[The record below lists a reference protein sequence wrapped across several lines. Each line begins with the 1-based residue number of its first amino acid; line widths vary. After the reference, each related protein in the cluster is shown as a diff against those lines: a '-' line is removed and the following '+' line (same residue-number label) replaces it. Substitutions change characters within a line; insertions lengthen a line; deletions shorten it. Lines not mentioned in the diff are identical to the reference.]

1 MEFLNVSYKSCNTE
15 VTKVSRVTKGTEVI
29 KIETIET
36 FYPYSPIYM
45 KLFALFTFLTY
56 FTLFPYL
63 PYSFAGEQKIAA
75 SVNGEN
81 ISEAEVQIAIKRL
94 IPASAFHSAI
104 TAEKREQYR
113 KPAVD
118 LLIEKELLYQE
129 GKRLGISAKK
139 SEVKEVFNK
148 NKEAFKKKKNFYA
161 ALKNQGLTEESYRKL
176 IEKEFVTVQFLKQEV
191 EDKIKL
197 SEADL
202 EDYYNKNKGKFV
214 SPDKIRVREMS
225 INVSPTA
232 TQAEREEKK
241 KQAEDLLKRVKAGE
255 DFAALAYKYS
265 EDDFRV
271 KGGDLGL
278 SHKGRL
284 MQELEE
290 AAYRLN
296 IGEVSGLI
304 ETIYGYHIIRLEEK
318 KPEEQLDFAG
328 VKDSLKKELETKRY
342 KEAKEA
348 IVKALKEKAV
358 ISIK

>member
-1 MEFLNVSYKSCNTE
+1 MLRILVISVLVLFFYTLSATRYPLSPDSY
-15 VTKVSRVTKGTEVI
+15 
-29 KIETIET
+29 
-36 FYPYSPIYM
+36 
-45 KLFALFTFLTY
+45 
-56 FTLFPYL
+56 TLC
-63 PYSFAGEQKIAA
+63 FAGEKKIAA

-81 ISEAEVQIAIKRL
+81 ISEAEVQMAVNRL
-94 IPASAFHSAI
+94 MPAGSFHGRLSDER
-104 TAEKREQYR
+104 TEQLR
-113 KPAVD
+113 KSAVD
-118 LLIEKELLYQE
+118 SLIEKELLYQE
-129 GKRLGISAKK
+129 GKRLGISVKK
-139 SEVKEVFNK
+139 SEVKEIFNK
-148 NKEAFKKKKNFYA
+148 NKEAFKKKKDFYS
-161 ALKNQGLTEESYRKL
+161 ALEKMGLTEDSYRRL
-176 IEKEFVTVQFLKQEV
+176 IEKELISRKFIKQEV
-191 EDKIKL
+191 EDKIRL
-197 SEADL
+197 SEANL

-214 SPDKIRVREMS
+214 SPDRIRVREMS

-265 EDDFRV
+265 EDDYRM
-271 KGGDLGL
+271 KAGDLGL

-328 VKDSLKKELETKRY
+328 VKDSLKKELEGKRY
-342 KEAKEA
+342 KEAREA
-348 IVKALKEKAV
+348 LIKALKEKAV